1 MNEVT
6 FFYYINQESMNNITV
21 ENHTNPIRLD
31 RYLRSIDP
39 LLTQGILEQ
48 YLRKKLILVNDAKAT
63 SSLRIANGDR
73 IILDKTIAEKI
84 HPQSKDIKNSP
95 IIEALAKKLLGEYLL
110 YDHPSFLA
118 INKPSGLAT
127 QGGSKISLSI
137 DDALSFLRGRDMDL
151 KLVHRLD
158 KDTSGVLL
166 IAKGREI
173 SDKFMHAFKKHKV
186 QKTYMAILSRIPKK
200 PNGQIKSY
208 LIKEHDFEVSSYDNE
223 VPGSKEAITDY
234 EVIETKERRAIV
246 KFTPL
251 TGRMH
256 QLRVHAR
263 LMGCPI
269 VGDVRYDGESASHL
283 MLHAAE
289 VVIDKCIFDKEI
301 VVKAGLP
308 EHFVL

>member
-1 MNEVT
+1 M
-6 FFYYINQESMNNITV
+6 ITV
-21 ENHTNPIRLD
+21 ENHASPIRLD
-31 RYLRSIDP
+31 RYLRTIDP
-39 LLTQGILEQ
+39 LLTQGLLEQ

-63 SSLRIANGDR
+63 TNLRISNGDR
-73 IILDKTIAEKI
+73 ILISPIIADKIQ
-84 HPQSKDIKNSP
+84 PRGQDIKTSP
-95 IIEALAKKLLGEYLL
+95 SIEALAKKLLGEYLL

-127 QGGSKISLSI
+127 QGGSKINLSI
-137 DDALSFLRGRDMDL
+137 DDALSFLRGEGMDL

-166 IAKGREI
+166 IAKGREM

-186 QKTYMAILSRIPKK
+186 QKTYMAILSGVPKK
-200 PNGQIKSY
+200 DRGQIKSY
-208 LIKEHDFEVSSYDNE
+208 LIKERDFEVSSYDHE
-223 VPGSKEAITDY
+223 VEGSKEAITDY
-234 EVIETKERRAIV
+234 EVIEKSNGHALV
-246 KFTPL
+246 MFKPL

-256 QLRVHAR
+256 QLRVHSR

-269 VGDVRYDGESASHL
+269 VGDVRYNGESASHL

>member
-173 SDKFMHAFKKHKV
+173 SDKFMHA
-186 QKTYMAILSRIPKK
+186 
-200 PNGQIKSY
+200 
-208 LIKEHDFEVSSYDNE
+208 YDNE

>member
-1 MNEVT
+1 MT
-6 FFYYINQESMNNITV
+6 HTITV
-21 ENHTNPIRLD
+21 EKHELPIRLD
-31 RYLRSIDP
+31 RYLRGVDP

-63 SSLRIANGDR
+63 SALRISNGDR
-73 IILDKTIAEKI
+73 ITFDKTIADKI
-84 HPQSKDIKNSP
+84 HPNSKEIKTSP

-127 QGGSKISLSI
+127 QGGSKINLSI
-137 DDALSFLRGRDMDL
+137 DDALSFLRSKDMDL

-158 KDTSGVLL
+158 KDTSGILL
-166 IAKGREI
+166 IAKNREI
-173 SDKFMHAFKKHKV
+173 ADKFMHAFKKHKV
-186 QKTYMAILSRIPKK
+186 QKTYMAILSRTPKK

-208 LIKEHDFEVSSYDNE
+208 LIKERDFEVSSYENE
-223 VPGSKEAITDY
+223 VEGSKEAITDY
-234 EVIETKERRAIV
+234 EVVETKERCALV

-269 VGDVRYDGESASHL
+269 VGDVRYNGTSASHL

-301 VVKAGLP
+301 VIKAELP

>member
-1 MNEVT
+1 M
-6 FFYYINQESMNNITV
+6 SNNIII
-21 ENHTNPIRLD
+21 ENHATPIRLD
-31 RYLRSIDP
+31 RYLRTIDP
-39 LLTQGILEQ
+39 LLTQGLLEQ

-63 SSLRIANGDR
+63 TNLRVSNGDR
-73 IILDKTIAEKI
+73 ILISRVIADKIQ
-84 HPQSKDIKNSP
+84 PRGQDIKTSP
-95 IIEALAKKLLGEYLL
+95 SIEALAKKLMGEYLL

-127 QGGSKISLSI
+127 QGGSKINLSI
-137 DDALSFLRGRDMDL
+137 DDALSFLRSEGMDL

-158 KDTSGVLL
+158 KDTSGILL

-186 QKTYMAILSRIPKK
+186 QKNYMAILSGTPKK
-200 PNGQIKSY
+200 AKGQIKSY
-208 LIKEHDFEVSSYDNE
+208 LIKEHDFEVSSYDDE
-223 VPGSKEAITDY
+223 IPGSKKAITDY
-234 EVIETKERRAIV
+234 EVVEQHQKYSIV
-246 KFTPL
+246 KFKPL

-269 VGDVRYDGESASHL
+269 VGDVRYNGESASHL

-301 VVKAGLP
+301 VVKAELP
-308 EHFVL
+308 EHFVFA

>member
-1 MNEVT
+1 MT
-6 FFYYINQESMNNITV
+6 TITV

-48 YLRKKLILVNDAKAT
+48 YLRKKLILVNDVKAT
-63 SSLRIANGDR
+63 AALRISNGDR
-73 IILDKTIAEKI
+73 IILDKTIADKI
-84 HPQSKDIKNSP
+84 QPSSKDIKTSP

-110 YDHPSFLA
+110 YNHPSFLA

-127 QGGSKISLSI
+127 QGGSKISLSV
-137 DDALSFLRGRDMDL
+137 DDALSFLRSEGMDL

-173 SDKFMHAFKKHKV
+173 ADKFMHAFKKHKV
-186 QKTYMAILSRIPKK
+186 QKTYIAILSRIPKK
-200 PNGQIKSY
+200 TTGQIKSY
-208 LIKEHDFEVSSYDNE
+208 LIKERDFEVSSYE
-223 VPGSKEAITDY
+223 TEIEGSKEAITDY
-234 EVIETKERRAIV
+234 EIMETKEGCALV
-246 KFTPL
+246 KFKPL

-263 LMGCPI
+263 LIDCPI
-269 VGDVRYDGESASHL
+269 VGDVRYNGTSASHL

-301 VVKAGLP
+301 VVKAKLP

>member
-1 MNEVT
+1 MH
-6 FFYYINQESMNNITV
+6 NITV
-21 ENHTNPIRLD
+21 ENHATPMRLD

-48 YLRKKLILVNDAKAT
+48 YLRKKLILVNDAKAIA
-63 SSLRIANGDR
+63 SLRISNGDR
-73 IILDKTIAEKI
+73 IIFDKTIAKKI
-84 HPQSKDIKNSP
+84 QPRDKDCLTSP
-95 IIEALAKKLLGEYLL
+95 IIAALANKILGEYLI

-137 DDALSFLRGRDMDL
+137 DDALRFLRSDGMDL

-166 IAKGREI
+166 IAKKREI
-173 SDKFMHAFKKHKV
+173 ADKFMHAFKKHKV
-186 QKTYMAILSRIPKK
+186 NKTYMAILSHIPRKSS
-200 PNGQIKSY
+200 GQIKSY
-208 LIKEHDFEVSSYDNE
+208 LIKERDFEVSSYATE
-223 VPGSKEAITDY
+223 VDGSKEAITDY
-234 EVIETKERRAIV
+234 EIINTQERYALVR
-246 KFTPL
+246 FQPL

-263 LMGCPI
+263 LIGCPI
-269 VGDVRYDGESASHL
+269 IGDVRYDGASASHL

-289 VVIDKCIFDKEI
+289 IVINKCIFDKEI
-301 VVKAGLP
+301 VIHAPLP
-308 EHFVL
+308 EHFVSFISNQ